1 MSLQSKQDKM
11 ELKSI
16 QEMENPLFKRKVV
29 VVETVLDIVPS
40 KNEVAEELAKKYSVD
55 KEAIDI
61 LQIVGK
67 FGEKLFTIKA
77 NIYENKDEKEKT
89 MLTSKKQRDA
99 VAKAKK
105 DEEKAKAESLKQQE
119 NKPEESAPKTE

>member
-1 MSLQSKQDKM
+1 M